1 MIKSINIADSK
12 LIPGL
17 FKERADINRE
27 YLMDLKKEDLL
38 QNFYLEAGIRTDR
51 DVTEMHLGWES
62 PTCQLRGHFL
72 GHWISAAAIF
82 SAQNSDTEL
91 KAKLDIVIRELAECQ
106 KMNGGKWV
114 KARKEYVCLVAAIHP
129 P

>member
-51 DVTEMHLGWES
+51 DVTEMYLGW
-62 PTCQLRGHFL
+62 
-72 GHWISAAAIF
+72 
-82 SAQNSDTEL
+82 N
-91 KAKLDIVIRELAECQ
+91 
-106 KMNGGKWV
+106 
-114 KARKEYVCLVAAIHP
+114 HP
-129 P
+129 PVS